1 MTSQAEMFSA
11 IKSLEL
17 LFSYSLRPCASELEV
32 SLVALSDSSEIPAAN
47 YMSFLLKVVN
57 RNHSCVLRGLRIIQ
71 YSW

>member
-1 MTSQAEMFSA
+1 MQVN
-11 IKSLEL
+11 LEL
-17 LFSYSLRPCASELEV
+17 